1 MTFVERTR
9 GRAIIF
15 REGTSLEVE
24 GVYRG
29 RTDRKTNKGT
39 TIHLLDVDG
48 EEKELWGTYAIDEAL
63 SDEDVG
69 RAVKITYDG
78 TVRTTRSGNT
88 VKPIRVFVD
97 EGAQ

>member
-15 REGTSLEVE
+15 KEGTSLEVE
-24 GVYRG
+24 GIYRG
-29 RTDRKTNKGT
+29 RTDRTTVKGV

-48 EEKELWGTYAIDEAL
+48 EEKELWGGYAIDESL
-63 SDEDVG
+63 SDEDIG
-69 RAVKITYDG
+69 RAVRFVYDG
-78 TVRTTRSGNT
+78 SMKTTRSGNT